1 MKRYVPVAIL
11 ILVLLLAGTYSLY
24 EYEKSQSLA
33 DGVLRL
39 HVIANSDSPGDQ
51 ALKLAIKDRI
61 VEEMRPDFSK
71 AHDAAEARQMAIRE
85 KDRIQAVAETV
96 MQAEGYDYPV
106 NVYIGEFNFPAKSYG
121 NLVLPQGNYQAVR
134 VVLGEGQG
142 KNWWCVL
149 FPPLCMVA
157 SSDRGLSL
165 ASSREAR
172 VSFKCLEL
180 LPRGMKVKISRH

>member
-61 VEEMRPDFSK
+61 VRNASGF
-71 AHDAAEARQMAIRE
+71 
-85 KDRIQAVAETV
+85 
-96 MQAEGYDYPV
+96 
-106 NVYIGEFNFPAKSYG
+106 FKS
-121 NLVLPQGNYQAVR
+121 
-134 VVLGEGQG
+134 
-142 KNWWCVL
+142 
-149 FPPLCMVA
+149 
-157 SSDRGLSL
+157 S
-165 ASSREAR
+165 
-172 VSFKCLEL
+172 
-180 LPRGMKVKISRH
+180 